1 MLRIELSVDEV
12 TEVVRVL
19 EGYLADL
26 RYEISDTDSSI
37 YKDKLRVEKSVVMDA
52 LAKLQAVLE
61 PAHP

>member
-61 PAHP
+61 PAHT